1 MGDGGRMAGG
11 GGGERR
17 GGGGDRRGGGSNVC
31 YRYIL
36 IFLVK
41 AKLFYN

>member
-36 IFLVK
+36 ISLVK
-41 AKLFYN
+41 TKLFYD